1 MSRDEFVASGKLANS
16 YNINSISRIKPSRL
30 SRDSDEAKSKLMAQ
44 R

>member
-1 MSRDEFVASGKLANS
+1 VRRDELVESDKLANS

-30 SRDSDEAKSKLMAQ
+30 SRDSDEAKYKLMAQ